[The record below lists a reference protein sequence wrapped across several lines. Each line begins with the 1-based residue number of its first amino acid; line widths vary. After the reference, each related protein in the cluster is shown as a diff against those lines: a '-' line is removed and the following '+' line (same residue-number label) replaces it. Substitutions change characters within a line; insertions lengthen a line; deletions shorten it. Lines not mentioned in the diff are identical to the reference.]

1 MKNLVLFAGVMV
13 AACFAACTSNKP
25 ADAPVEEEVVAVE
38 EVVDTLAACCDSCCA
53 DSCCAAADSCCAV
66 AE

>member
-13 AACFAACTSNKP
+13 AACFAACTGNKP
-25 ADAPVEEEVVAVE
+25 AEAPVVEEAAAVVE
-38 EVVDTLAACCDSCCA
+38 EVVDTLACDSCCA
-53 DSCCAAADSCCAV
+53 DSCCADSAVV